1 MHFSTWNSWFHPT
14 HTVQIRRKR
23 SPFTH
28 FLPYPHHQ
36 IQPINMMLPPQY
48 TSPWSKALAA
58 VTWMTVIV
66 SSQEQ
71 SLLLCFAPSVSYYH
85 SNQSDTHKLS
95 IFSSLPLMVPIAENS
110 KVLIMLYK
118 ALHNPTISPPSSTSL
133 TIWSSYFLFQPH
145 CSSYCS
151 ANTIRQTVASEPL
164 HLLFPLPGKLFPQ
177 NFNIASALPSPSQ
190 GNFP

>member
-48 TSPWSKALAA
+48 TSPRSKALAA
-58 VTWMTVIV
+58 LTWMTVIV

-71 SLLLCFAPSVSYYH
+71 SPLLCFAPSVSYYH

-133 TIWSSYFLFQPH
+133 TLVLILSVPV
-145 CSSYCS
+145 
-151 ANTIRQTVASEPL
+151 T
-164 HLLFPLPGKLFPQ
+164 LLFLLLCKHHQADSGLRAFASTVPSTWKTLPPKL
-177 NFNIASALPSPSQ
+177 
-190 GNFP
+190 